1 MGVSGRGNSSG
12 IRAFDLKIIMPPQ
25 REHPPLT
32 RSARRGKGRSQ
43 HRQLDP
49 IEGESAVS
57 TIRAA
62 PAAEQIET
70 HPHTLSPLP
79 PTIPPVALLVP
90 PSPPPVPPPVLDVS
104 IPKKLKE
111 ARKHGCVSF
120 MGELDATVAK
130 EVVQMALRA
139 KKLANENR
147 RMQAELAKRRNLRVL
162 RCAGDTYTTSR
173 RDGSPDAS
181 HSISEG
187 SLDSTAKSRWQPEP
201 SCPKSADSNNI
212 NVSIRG
218 CGRNVRG
225 QLEKNKEKVT
235 VASKPLR
242 KVSGVR
248 HFPSGCGR
256 NAAPVSD
263 EEYRRIQQ
271 AWIEEQRRKSQEKED
286 PLMCPD
292 QDNEEPKDV

>member
-1 MGVSGRGNSSG
+1 M
-12 IRAFDLKIIMPPQ
+12 
-25 REHPPLT
+25 
-32 RSARRGKGRSQ
+32 
-43 HRQLDP
+43 
-49 IEGESAVS
+49 
-57 TIRAA
+57 
-62 PAAEQIET
+62 
-70 HPHTLSPLP
+70 
-79 PTIPPVALLVP
+79 
-90 PSPPPVPPPVLDVS
+90 
-104 IPKKLKE
+104 
-111 ARKHGCVSF
+111 
-120 MGELDATVAK
+120 
-130 EVVQMALRA
+130 
-139 KKLANENR
+139 
-147 RMQAELAKRRNLRVL
+147 
-162 RCAGDTYTTSR
+162 SR

-201 SCPKSADSNNI
+201 SSPKSADSNNI

-218 CGRNVRG
+218 SLLRKSKEHVKERGKLRIAEGGIRSRKSVTVVRHFPPGCGRNVRG
-225 QLEKNKEKVT
+225 QPEKDKEKVT

-248 HFPSGCGR
+248 HFPPGCGR

-271 AWIEEQRRKSQEKED
+271 AWIEEQRRKSQEEED